1 VRWDQARATATSSER
16 GFVIVAVLWI
26 LAALAALAAI
36 FSLYLSGSARALA
49 VNDTALQAEALVSAS
64 LELTTYQLLL
74 AGDKER
80 PSHGTF
86 PFRMDDANV
95 VVSFTSEAAR
105 IDLNFA
111 PKDMLASLLA
121 GLGANRAAAQ
131 EDADRIVGWRTRPVP
146 GAANDE
152 EALYGAAGLGYS
164 PRQSL
169 FTHVNELALVV
180 GLAPALVD
188 RALPFVTVF
197 NGSSG
202 VDPLIAAPEV
212 IAAALPGMTP
222 ANPNDALGGQ
232 PALSNDM
239 LASADAP
246 GPAKADAPTAKS
258 TSYRVETTINFN
270 DGRRTIS
277 EVVIALGDKEDPYRV
292 LSWQDD
298 VEPRAPLRKR
308 AGL

>member
-1 VRWDQARATATSSER
+1 VRQEQARAAATSPER
-16 GFVIVAVLWI
+16 GFIIVAVLWI
-26 LAALAALAAI
+26 LAALAALAMI
-36 FSLYLSGSARALA
+36 FSVYLSGSARALA
-49 VNDTALQAEALVSAS
+49 ANDIALQAEALVSAS
-64 LELTTYQLLL
+64 LELTTYQLVL
-74 AGDKER
+74 AGDNAR
-80 PSHGTF
+80 PSHGSF
-86 PFRMDDANV
+86 HFQMDDANV
-95 VVSFTSEAAR
+95 AVSFTSEAAR

-111 PKDMLASLLA
+111 PKDMLANFFA
-121 GLGANRAAAQ
+121 GLGVDKEAAQ

-146 GAANDE
+146 GAANAE

>member
-74 AGDKER
+74 ADDKER

-111 PKDMLASLLA
+111 PKEILASLFA

-146 GAANDE
+146 GAANEE

-222 ANPNDALGGQ
+222 ANPNDALGGH
-232 PALSNDM
+232 PALSNDT